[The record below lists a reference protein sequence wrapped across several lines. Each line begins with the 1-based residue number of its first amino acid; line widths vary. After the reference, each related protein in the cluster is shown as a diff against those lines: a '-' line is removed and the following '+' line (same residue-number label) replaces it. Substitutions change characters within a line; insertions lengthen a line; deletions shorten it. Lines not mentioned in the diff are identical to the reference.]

1 MTSLMASLDFR
12 QYSLVV
18 NFIVFF
24 GGAGVVWLAGT
35 RIARYADAIAEITG
49 IGRIAIGLLLLGG
62 VTSLPEIAVAIF
74 SAMSGN
80 PVLSIDNLL
89 GGVAMQK
96 AILAG
101 VDGFIGKDALT
112 VVAASPVMLLQAA
125 LSILTLLLVA
135 AAIVAGDILFM
146 GVGFWAW
153 AILGAYAFSAWKI
166 SGAQGRMPWIAEN
179 EDGSPASASRDTE
192 QNASSSGNY
201 QNGGLIPTIVRTAVA
216 AVIILAAGFLLSQT
230 GDAIAAQSGLG
241 QSFVGAVLLSLA
253 TSLPE
258 LSTVIASVRMRQYE
272 MAISDILGTN
282 LFNIAI
288 IFLVDAVYAGKPVLN
303 EVGSFS
309 LFSALLGIL
318 LTTIYLIGLIERR
331 NRTIGTM
338 GVDSLAIL
346 ACYGGGL
353 VLLYQLR

>member
-1 MTSLMASLDFR
+1 MTSLMALLDLK
-12 QYSLVV
+12 QHSLVV
-18 NFIVFF
+18 NFMVFF
-24 GGAGVVWLAGT
+24 GAAGVVWLAGT
-35 RIARYADAIAEITG
+35 RIAKYADTIAEITG
-49 IGRIAIGLLLLGG
+49 IGRVAIGLVLLGG
-62 VTSLPEIAVAIF
+62 VTSLPEIAVAVF
-74 SAMSGN
+74 SAASGN
-80 PVLSIDNLL
+80 PVLSVNNLL

-112 VVAASPVMLLQAA
+112 VVAAAPVMLLQAA

-135 AAIVAGDILFM
+135 AAIVVGDASLM
-146 GVGFWAW
+146 GIGIWAW
-153 AILGAYAFSAWKI
+153 ALLGAYAFSVWKI
-166 SGAQGRMPWIAEN
+166 SGAQGRKPWIAEN
-179 EDGSPASASRDTE
+179 EDGSPAGTPDETG
-192 QNASSSGNY
+192 QNASS
-201 QNGGLIPTIVRTAVA
+201 GGKHKDDALTPVIVKTVVA
-216 AVIILAAGFLLSQT
+216 AAIILAAGFLLSQT

-241 QSFVGAVLLSLA
+241 QSFVGAVLISLA

-282 LFNIAI
+282 LFNVAI

-303 EVGSFS
+303 EIGSFS

-331 NRTIGTM
+331 NRTIARM